1 MNYAVIMAGGAGTRF
16 WPLSKKRKPKQ
27 FLSLFSE
34 KTLLQETIDR
44 LDGFIPQKRAMVITN
59 KDYKEW
65 VSEQIPDI
73 PEEFIIG
80 EPVAKNTA
88 PCIASAAA
96 VLLRD
101 DPDAV
106 MMVMPADHQIQ
117 NREALHSVLKAASK
131 TALDENVLVTIGIEP
146 NRPETGYGYIR
157 RENAHRFKKNELP
170 VYKVRN
176 FTEKPDQETAE
187 EFLKS
192 GDYLWNSGIFVW
204 KASVIVEAFKK
215 YLPDLYKHLET
226 LMNSGFQN
234 GDMDEFY
241 YSCPNVSI
249 DYGVMEKADDV
260 YLIPADFDW
269 NDIGSWK
276 AVHELAK
283 KDENGNASLGTEV
296 ITEGAKETLVHS
308 KSGKLITLVGVSN
321 IALVETD
328 DSILVLNLDKAQDVK
343 NVVDTLKSDSKTEK
357 YL

>member
-1 MNYAVIMAGGAGTRF
+1 MNYAVIMAGGTGTRF

-27 FLSLFSE
+27 FLKLFSE
-34 KTLLQETIDR
+34 KTLLQETVDR

-59 KDYKEW
+59 RDYREW

-73 PEEFIIG
+73 PNEFIIG

-96 VLLRD
+96 ILLNK

-117 NREALHSVLKAASK
+117 NREALHTVLDAAAK
-131 TALDENVLVTIGIEP
+131 TARQKDALVTIGIKP
-146 NRPETGYGYIR
+146 GRPETGYGYIR
-157 RENAHRFKKNELP
+157 RGSEQQFVKNELP
-170 VYKVRN
+170 VYKVVN
-176 FTEKPDQETAE
+176 FTEKPDEKTAVK
-187 EFLKS
+187 FLKS

-204 KASVIVEAFKK
+204 KASAIVNAFRN
-215 YLPDLYKHLET
+215 YLPDLYKHLDM
-226 LMNSGFQN
+226 LMNSGLAK
-234 GDMDEFY
+234 GDIDEFY
-241 YSCPNVSI
+241 YSCPSVSI

-260 YLIPADFDW
+260 LLIPADFDW

-276 AVHELAK
+276 AVHELAE
-283 KDENGNASLGTEV
+283 KDGKGNASFGADV
-296 ITEGAKETLVHS
+296 ITEGAEQTLVHS
-308 KSGKLITLVGVSN
+308 QSGKLITLVGVSN

-343 NVVDTLKSDSKTEK
+343 NVVDTLKSDSELKK

>member
-1 MNYAVIMAGGAGTRF
+1 MNYAVIMAGGTGTRF

-27 FLSLFSE
+27 FLSLFSN
-34 KTLLQETIDR
+34 KTLLQETVDR
-44 LDGFIPQKRAMVITN
+44 LDGFIPQSRAMVITN
-59 KDYKEW
+59 RDYKEW

-73 PEEFIIG
+73 PDEFIIG

-96 VLLRD
+96 VLLQH

-106 MMVMPADHQIQ
+106 MIVMPADHQIQ
-117 NREALHSVLKAASK
+117 NREALHSVLNAASK
-131 TALDENVLVTIGIEP
+131 TARENDALVTIGIEP
-146 NRPETGYGYIR
+146 GRPETGYGYIR
-157 RENAHRFKKNELP
+157 RESNQQFENNERP
-170 VYKVRN
+170 VYKVKN
-176 FTEKPDQETAE
+176 FTEKPDEDTAIG
-187 EFLKS
+187 FLKS

-204 KASVIVEAFKK
+204 KASTIVQAFQK

-226 LMNSGFQN
+226 LMNSGFAS

-241 YSCPNVSI
+241 YSCPSVSI
-249 DYGVMEKADDV
+249 DYGVMEKAGEV
-260 YLIPADFDW
+260 FVIPADFDW

-276 AVHELAK
+276 AVHELSS
-283 KDENGNASLGTEV
+283 KDDLGNASFGAEV
-296 ITEGAKETLVHS
+296 ITEDAKQTLVHS

-343 NVVDTLKSDSKTEK
+343 NVVDTLKANPELKN

>member
-1 MNYAVIMAGGAGTRF
+1 MNYAVIMAGGTGTRF

-34 KTLLQETIDR
+34 KTLLQETVNR
-44 LDGFIPQKRAMVITN
+44 LDGFIPQSRAMVITN
-59 KDYKEW
+59 RDYREW
-65 VSEQIPDI
+65 VSEQIPNI
-73 PEEFIIG
+73 PKDFIIG

-96 VLLRD
+96 VLLRK

-117 NREALHSVLKAASK
+117 NRQALHSVLNTASK
-131 TALDENVLVTIGIEP
+131 TALEENALVTIGIEP
-146 NRPETGYGYIR
+146 SRPETGYGYIR
-157 RENAHRFKKNELP
+157 REEDMQFKKNKLP
-170 VYKVRN
+170 VYKVKN
-176 FTEKPDQETAE
+176 FTEKPDEETAVR
-187 EFLKS
+187 FFKS

-204 KASVIVEAFKK
+204 KASAIVNAFQK

-226 LMNSGFQN
+226 LMNSGLAN
-234 GDMDEFY
+234 GDIDEFY

-249 DYGVMEKADDV
+249 DYGVMEKAKDV
-260 YLIPADFDW
+260 YLIPAEFDW

-283 KDENGNASLGTEV
+283 KDENGNASLGTEI
-296 ITEGAKETLVHS
+296 ITEGAKQTLVHS
-308 KSGKLITLVGVSN
+308 SSGKLITLVGVSN
-321 IALVETD
+321 IALVETE
-328 DSILVLNLDKAQDVK
+328 DSIMVLNLDKAQDVK
-343 NVVDTLKSDSKTEK
+343 SVVEVMKSDSDLKK

>member
-1 MNYAVIMAGGAGTRF
+1 MNYAVIMAGGTGTRF

-34 KTLLQETIDR
+34 KSLLQETVDR
-44 LDGFIPQKRAMVITN
+44 LDGMIPQNRVMVITN
-59 KDYKEW
+59 RDYKEW
-65 VSEQIPDI
+65 VSEQIPHI

-96 VLLRD
+96 VLLRK

-117 NREALHSVLKAASK
+117 NREALYSVLNSASK
-131 TALDENVLVTIGIEP
+131 TARERDALVTIGVEP
-146 NRPETGYGYIR
+146 GRPETGYGYIR
-157 RENAHRFKKNELP
+157 RESDQSFIKDELP
-170 VYKVRN
+170 VYKVKN
-176 FTEKPDQETAE
+176 FTEKPDLVTAE
-187 EFLKS
+187 KFLKS
-192 GDYLWNSGIFVW
+192 GDYFWNSGIFVW
-204 KASVIVEAFKK
+204 KASTIVSAFQK
-215 YLPDLYKHLET
+215 YLPDLYTHLDK
-226 LMNSGFQN
+226 LIHSGFESGN
-234 GDMDEFY
+234 IDEFY
-241 YSCPNVSI
+241 YSCPSVSI
-249 DYGVMEKADDV
+249 DYGIMEKAEDV

-276 AVHELAK
+276 AVHELAE
-283 KDENGNASLGTEV
+283 KDENENASLGTEV
-296 ITEGAKETLVHS
+296 ITNGTKDTLVHS

-321 IALVETD
+321 IALVETE

-343 NVVDTLKSDSKTEK
+343 NVVDMLKSDQKTEK

>member
-1 MNYAVIMAGGAGTRF
+1 MNYAVIMAGGTGTRF

-34 KTLLQETIDR
+34 KTLLQETVDR
-44 LDGFIPQKRAMVITN
+44 LDGFIPQRRTMVITN
-59 KDYKEW
+59 KHYREW
-65 VSEQIPDI
+65 VSEQISDI

-96 VLLRD
+96 VLLKN

-106 MMVMPADHQIQ
+106 MMVMPADHQIK
-117 NREALHSVLKAASK
+117 NSEALHSVLDAAAK
-131 TALDENVLVTIGIEP
+131 TALQEDALVTIGIEP

-157 RENAHRFKKNELP
+157 RESDQQFIKNELS
-170 VYKVRN
+170 VYKVKN
-176 FTEKPDQETAE
+176 FTEKPDEKTAAT
-187 EFLKS
+187 FLKS

-204 KASVIVEAFKK
+204 KASTIVNAFRN
-215 YLPDLYKHLET
+215 YLPDLYKHLEL
-226 LMNSGFQN
+226 LMNSSLTK
-234 GDMDEFY
+234 GDVDEFY
-241 YSCPNVSI
+241 YSSPSVSI

-260 YLIPADFDW
+260 FLIPGDFDW

-276 AVHELAK
+276 AVHELAP
-283 KDENGNASLGTEV
+283 KDENGNSSLGANV
-296 ITEGAKETLVHS
+296 ITEGAKQTLVHS

-343 NVVDTLKSDSKTEK
+343 NVVDTLKSDEDLKK

>member
-1 MNYAVIMAGGAGTRF
+1 MNYAVIMAGGTGTRF

-34 KTLLQETIDR
+34 KTLLQDTVDR
-44 LDGFIPQKRAMVITN
+44 LDGFIPESRAMVITN
-59 KDYKEW
+59 RDYKEW
-65 VSEQIPDI
+65 VSDQIPDI

-96 VLLRD
+96 VLLKK
-101 DPDAV
+101 DPEAV

-117 NREALHSVLKAASK
+117 NREALHTVLDAAAK
-131 TALDENVLVTIGIEP
+131 TALQEDALVTIGIEP

-157 RENAHRFKKNELP
+157 RGSDKRFIKNELP
-170 VYKVRN
+170 VYKVKN
-176 FTEKPDQETAE
+176 FTEKPDEKTAAT
-187 EFLKS
+187 FLKS

-204 KASVIVEAFKK
+204 KASTIVNAFRNH
-215 YLPDLYKHLET
+215 LPDLYKHLDT
-226 LMNSGFQN
+226 LINSSLAT
-234 GDMDEFY
+234 GDIDEFY
-241 YSCPNVSI
+241 YSCPSVSI

-260 YLIPADFDW
+260 FLIPGDFNW

-276 AVHELAK
+276 AVHELAE
-283 KDENGNASLGTEV
+283 KDETGNAFFGVDV
-296 ITEGAKETLVHS
+296 IEEGSHETLVHS

-343 NVVDTLKSDSKTEK
+343 NVVDTLKADKDLKK